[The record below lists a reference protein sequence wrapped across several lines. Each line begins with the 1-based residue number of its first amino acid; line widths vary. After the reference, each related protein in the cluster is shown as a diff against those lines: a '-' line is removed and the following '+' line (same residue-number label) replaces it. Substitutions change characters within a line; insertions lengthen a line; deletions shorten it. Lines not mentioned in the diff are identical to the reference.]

1 LAIFAYQKIPLV
13 TDFQGYHWYHDNL
26 LGNSTVMPG
35 TTGTSILRRKKG
47 SGGGAETWDLLGCK
61 KAKES
66 PSFGS
71 ANRFVSSTETC
82 NPPKVEK
89 VRMAFSAKGLTYGSS
104 TANSHVAS

>member
-1 LAIFAYQKIPLV
+1 M
-13 TDFQGYHWYHDNL
+13 
-26 LGNSTVMPG
+26 MPG